1 MLRFLTRRVLGAIVI
16 LVAISAVTYFLFFVL
31 PADPAQLACGKNCAN
46 KDLVAA
52 IHHRMGLDLPVY
64 QQYWEY
70 MKGIFTGRTMPDGTQ
85 CPAPCLGYSFA
96 NNQPVWPE
104 ISDRYPTTLSL
115 AIGGSAAFLVIG
127 VGLGMLS
134 AWQQGKTFDRV
145 ASSISLIGNSVQIY
159 FIGPLA
165 IALFV
170 DNLGWLQRGHDP
182 TWSSDPGGSFSGLI
196 LPCLV
201 MSVIFWSNYSRQTRS
216 LMVEQLAEDHIRT
229 ARAKGMGSKYVFFR
243 YALRGAAAS
252 IITIFGID
260 LGTVFGGAIIT
271 EATFNLHGLGT
282 LAVSAVQQLD
292 LPLEMGVML
301 FSASAIVICNVIV
314 DTAYALIDPRIRLA

>member
-16 LVAISAVTYFLFFVL
+16 LLLISLVTYLLFFVL
-31 PADPAQLACGKNCAN
+31 PADPAQLACGKNCSDPN
-46 KDLVAA
+46 ILQS
-52 IHHRMGLDLPVY
+52 IRERMGLNQPILE
-64 QQYWEY
+64 QYWNF
-70 MKGIFTGRTMPDGTQ
+70 MRGIFVGRKMPDGQ
-85 CPAPCLGYSFA
+85 NCPAPCFGYSFA
-96 NNQPVWPE
+96 DSQMIWPE
-104 ISDRYPTTLSL
+104 LKDRYPTTLSL
-115 AIGGSAAFLVIG
+115 AVGGSAAFLIIG
-127 VGLGMLS
+127 VGLGLMA

-170 DNLGWLQRGHDP
+170 NNLGWLHNG
-182 TWSSDPGGSFSGLI
+182 SDPDWGSHPLASLNGLI

-216 LMVEQLAEDHIRT
+216 LMVEQLGEDHIRT

-260 LGTVFGGAIIT
+260 LGSVFGGAIIT
-271 EATFNLHGLGT
+271 EATFNLHGLGM
-282 LAVSAVQQLD
+282 LSVEAVAKED
-292 LPLEMGVML
+292 LPMEMAVML
-301 FSASAIVICNVIV
+301 IGATAIVAFNIIV
-314 DTAYALIDPRIRLA
+314 DAAYALIDPRIRLA

>member
-16 LVAISAVTYFLFFVL
+16 LLAISFITYMLFFVL
-31 PADPAQLACGKNCAN
+31 PANPAQLACGKNCAN
-46 KDLVAA
+46 PDVVHDIKV
-52 IHHRMGLDLPVY
+52 RMGLDQPVLV
-64 QQYWEY
+64 QFWHF
-70 MKGIFTGRTMPDGTQ
+70 MAGIFTGRTMPDGQ
-85 CPAPCLGYSFA
+85 HCPAPCFGYSFA
-96 NNQPVWPE
+96 DGQMIWPE
-104 ISDRYPTTLSL
+104 LKDRYPTTLSL
-115 AIGGSAAFLVIG
+115 ALGGSAAFLVIG

-134 AWQQGKTFDRV
+134 AWQQGKSFDRV
-145 ASSISLIGNSVQIY
+145 ASSISLVGNSVQIY

-170 DNLGWLQRGHDP
+170 DNLGWLSNGHDP
-182 TWSSDPGGSFSGLI
+182 TWGSDPGGSLRGLV

-229 ARAKGMGSKYVFFR
+229 ARAKGMGSKFVFYR

-260 LGTVFGGAIIT
+260 LGSVFGGAIIT
-271 EATFNLHGLGT
+271 EATFSLHGLGT
-282 LAVSAVQQLD
+282 LAVTAVGKED
-292 LPLEMGVML
+292 LPMEMAVMI
-301 FSASAIVICNVIV
+301 FSASAIVVFTIIV
-314 DTAYALIDPRIRLA
+314 DAAYALIDPRIRLA

>member
-16 LVAISAVTYFLFFVL
+16 LLVISLVTYLLFFTL

-46 KDLVAA
+46 PDLLKD
-52 IHHRMGLDLPVY
+52 IRIRMGLNQPLY
-64 QQYWEY
+64 TQYWDY
-70 MKGIFTGRTMPDGTQ
+70 MTGIFSGRTMPDGQ
-85 CPAPCLGYSFA
+85 HCPAPCFGFSFA
-96 NNQPVWPE
+96 DSQMIWPE

-115 AIGGSAAFLVIG
+115 AIGGSAAFLIIG

-145 ASSISLIGNSVQIY
+145 ASSVSLIGNSVQIY

-170 DNLGWLQRGHDP
+170 DNLGWLSNGHDP
-182 TWSSDPGGSFSGLI
+182 TWSSDPVYSLSGLV

-229 ARAKGMGSKYVFFR
+229 ARAKGMGSKYVFYR

-260 LGTVFGGAIIT
+260 LGSVFGGAIIT

-282 LAVSAVQQLD
+282 LAVESVQKED
-292 LPLEMGVML
+292 LPMEMAVML
-301 FSASAIVICNVIV
+301 ISASAIVIFNIV
-314 DTAYALIDPRIRLA
+314 VDAAYALIDPRIRLA

>member
-16 LVAISAVTYFLFFVL
+16 LIAISAFTYFLFFVL
-31 PADPAQLACGKNCAN
+31 PANPAELACGKNCAN
-46 KDLVAA
+46 PDLVQA
-52 IHHRMGLDLPVY
+52 IKVKMGLDQPIYL
-64 QQYWEY
+64 QYWHY
-70 MKGIFTGRTMPDGTQ
+70 MSGIFTGRTMSDGQ
-85 CPAPCLGYSFA
+85 HCPAPCFGFSFA
-96 NNQPVWPE
+96 DNQMIWPE
-104 ISDRYPTTLSL
+104 IKDRYPTTLSL
-115 AIGGSAAFLVIG
+115 ALGGSAAFLLIG

-145 ASSISLIGNSVQIY
+145 ASSISLVGNSVQIY

-170 DNLGWLQRGHDP
+170 DNLGWLPGGQDP
-182 TWSSDPGGSFSGLI
+182 NWTSDPGGSLKGLI

-229 ARAKGMGSKYVFFR
+229 ARAKGMSSKYVFYR

-252 IITIFGID
+252 IITIFGVD
-260 LGTVFGGAIIT
+260 LGSVFGGAIIT
-271 EATFNLHGLGT
+271 EATFSLHGLGM
-282 LAVSAVQQLD
+282 LAVNAVDKLD
-292 LPLEMGVML
+292 LPLEMAVML
-301 FSASAIVICNVIV
+301 ISASAIVVFNIIV
-314 DTAYALIDPRIRLA
+314 DAAYALIDPRIRLA

>member
-16 LVAISAVTYFLFFVL
+16 LLAISAVTYFLFFVL
-31 PADPAQLACGKNCAN
+31 PANPAELACGKNCAN
-46 KDLVAA
+46 PDVVAD
-52 IHHRMGLDLPVY
+52 IKHRMGLDTPIY
-64 QQYWEY
+64 SQFWHF
-70 MKGIFTGRTMPDGTQ
+70 MAGIFTGRTMPDGQ
-85 CPAPCLGYSFA
+85 HCPAPCFGYSFA
-96 NNQPVWPE
+96 DSQMIWPE
-104 ISDRYPTTLSL
+104 LKDRYPTTLSL
-115 AIGGSAAFLVIG
+115 ALGGSAAFLIIG
-127 VGLGMLS
+127 VGLGLLS

-170 DNLGWLQRGHDP
+170 DNLGWLSNGHDP
-182 TWSSDPGGSFSGLI
+182 TWGSDPGGSLRGLI

-216 LMVEQLAEDHIRT
+216 LMVEQLSEDHIRT
-229 ARAKGMGSKYVFFR
+229 ARAKGMGSKYVFYR

-260 LGTVFGGAIIT
+260 LGSVFGGAIIT

-282 LAVSAVQQLD
+282 LAVAAVNKED
-292 LPLEMGVML
+292 LPMEMAVML
-301 FSASAIVICNVIV
+301 VSASAIVVFNIIV
-314 DTAYALIDPRIRLA
+314 DAAYALIDPRIRLA